1 MSIAQESAS
10 VRAPVGTDDANPFAD
25 VPPAVRPTTMEL
37 DFTPWTDNES
47 PFTDEDYAVGESEFS
62 TALSTAFHELRDEG
76 FDDAVAHLVAETER
90 LVEDRFQSEGAV
102 YGTERQRLAEAHLS
116 PVGNAAEQYLDALNE
131 GLAGL
136 DVSSLGGTG
145 LSEVLDGFDPVLSGQ
160 SPAGE
165 DFLGSLVKKAK
176 GAVSTAVN
184 AAKKVGRKLG
194 SAVVTAALRKLR
206 ALIRP
211 LLTRVLAFAIDK
223 LPMPLRGPARALA
236 QRIKLESEES
246 AGDGDFYVPAMGLD
260 PLSLAE
266 SFDAALAAAL
276 FEAQYSADEPASFAE
291 QISGADESSGGSE
304 LQVLAAARQELVE
317 HIAQADDGEDLT
329 PAIEQFVPVLLSA
342 LRVGIKLAGRKRVVD
357 FLAHYVARLIGR
369 WVGPQLS
376 RPLSTAIV
384 DTGLRLATLEQP
396 NFRNPPT
403 DLGPELL
410 GATIEDTVRQLAMTE
425 EHMFEDEDLMQL
437 AVSVAF
443 DSAVATN
450 FPTVLVR
457 PGLQQAPTLGGSFL
471 PMLSRS
477 AHPYRR
483 YTRSPQIELAP
494 QLANAVMTFGAVPL
508 GTLLRAA
515 GTALPQRFRVHI
527 FEAMAGTSLARLAR
541 NEGQSPW
548 LGFNMAV
555 DDIHPLTSVVSGLLL
570 QEPGLGTDV
579 PDGYLGS
586 RHRIAVGQRFF
597 YLEPIEGMARLEGES
612 GRVAAPT
619 PSRRRISVNLARARV
634 TGKFYVSET
643 ESQQIAAA
651 IKQGHGVPALL
662 KALVA
667 GAVPAPSREAEEF
680 EDEESGYTTGSLR
693 NLAPNILRVLRRQIR
708 AWCAS
713 AIADWARQR
722 SGEFVRA
729 ASDPAEGVTV
739 RVDLTAV
746 PGLNLVRDARA
757 GRLGPDALRGAFTGT
772 AFRGTP
778 TAVVTVIAGRIR

>member
-1 MSIAQESAS
+1 
-10 VRAPVGTDDANPFAD
+10 
-25 VPPAVRPTTMEL
+25 MEQG
-37 DFTPWTDNES
+37 FTSWTDNES
-47 PFTDEDYAVGESEFS
+47 PFREEDYAVGESEFS
-62 TALSTAFHELRDEG
+62 TALSTAFYELRDEG
-76 FDDAVAHLVAETER
+76 FDAAVAHLVAETEQ
-90 LVEDRFQSEGAV
+90 LVEDRFQAEGAI
-102 YGTERQRLAEAHLS
+102 YGTEKQRLAEAHLS
-116 PVGNAAEQYLDALNE
+116 PVGLAAEQYVDALSE
-131 GLAGL
+131 GLADL
-136 DVSSLGGTG
+136 DISSLGGSG

-176 GAVSTAVN
+176 SAVSTAVS
-184 AAKKVGRKLG
+184 AAKKVGRKLA

-206 ALIRP
+206 ALVRP
-211 LLTRVLAFAIDK
+211 LLRRVLAFAIDK
-223 LPMPLRGPARALA
+223 LPVPLRGPARSLA
-236 QRIKLESEES
+236 QRIKLESEEG
-246 AGDGDFYVPAMGLD
+246 AVDGDLYAPAMGLD
-260 PLSLAE
+260 LLSLAE
-266 SFDAALAAAL
+266 SFDAALAGAL
-276 FEAQYSADEPASFAE
+276 FEVQSSVGEPSSFAE
-291 QISGADESSGGSE
+291 QETGAEEGLGGSE
-304 LQVLAAARQELVE
+304 LEALAAARQELVE
-317 HIAQADDGEDLT
+317 HITQAEDGEDLT

-342 LRVGIKLAGRKRVVD
+342 LRVGIKLAGRKRVVN
-357 FLAHYVARLIGR
+357 FLAHYVARIIGR

-396 NFRNPPT
+396 NFGRPPT
-403 DLGPELL
+403 DLGPALL

-425 EHMFEDEDLMQL
+425 DYMLEDEDLMQL
-437 AVSVAF
+437 AVSEAF

-450 FPTVLVR
+450 FPAGLIR

-471 PMLSRS
+471 PMLISS

-483 YTRSPQIELAP
+483 YTRSPQIELTP

-515 GTALPQRFRVHI
+515 GTALPQRFRIHI
-527 FEAMAGTSLARLAR
+527 FEAMPGTSLSRLAR
-541 NEGQSPW
+541 NEGHSPW

-555 DDIHPLTSVVSGLLL
+555 DEIHPLTSMVSGLLL

-597 YLEPIEGMARLEGES
+597 FLEPLEGMARFEAEA
-612 GRVAAPT
+612 GRMAAPT
-619 PSRRRISVNLARARV
+619 PSRRRISVNLAHARV
-634 TGKFYVSET
+634 TGKFYLSES

-651 IKQGHGVPALL
+651 IKKGHGVPALL

-667 GAVPAPSREAEEF
+667 GTTLAPRGETEEI
-680 EDEESGYTTGSLR
+680 EEEESGFTAGLLR
-693 NLAPNILRVLRRQIR
+693 SLAPNILRVLRRRIR
-708 AWCAS
+708 AWCAT

-757 GRLGPDALRGAFTGT
+757 GRLGPDALRGVFSGT

-778 TAVVTVIAGRIR
+778 NPVVTVTAGRIR